1 MRDMA
6 SLTVPH
12 NTRYEQEIASFIR
25 QHDRM
30 AIVGLGN
37 EYRTD
42 DGVGVAAIRLLEDEV
57 VQREEVALFDADRNL
72 VRYLPEIEEFKPSGL
87 LFIDAA
93 NLGIEPGRITVLDEN
108 QIIKQSVLTHD
119 NNLGLAMA
127 YVRMA
132 LPECGVLFVGIQ
144 FKLLDMSEELT
155 LTNEIREA
163 VTRLVRLI
171 AEALLDN
178 QS

>member
-1 MRDMA
+1 MRDRA
-6 SLTVPH
+6 SLAVPH
-12 NTRYEQEIASFIR
+12 NTSYEQEIASFTR
-25 QHDRM
+25 QHDRI

-57 VQREEVALFDADRNL
+57 VGSAEVALFDADRNL
-72 VRYLPEIEEFKPSGL
+72 VRYLSEIEEFKPSGL

-93 NLGIEPGRITVLDEN
+93 NLGIEPGRIMVLDANE
-108 QIIKQSVLTHD
+108 IVKQGILTHD
-119 NNLGLAMA
+119 SGLDLAMA
-127 YVRMA
+127 YVRLA
-132 LPECGVLFVGIQ
+132 LPECSVLFVGIQ
-144 FKLLDMSEELT
+144 FKLLKVSEELT
-155 LTNEIREA
+155 LTSEIRES

-171 AEALLDN
+171 AEALRAN

>member
-1 MRDMA
+1 
-6 SLTVPH
+6 VPH
-12 NTRYEQEIASFIR
+12 NTSYDQEITSFIR
-25 QHDRM
+25 QHSRI

-42 DGVGVAAIRLLEDEV
+42 DGVGVAAIRLLEDEIV
-57 VQREEVALFDADRNL
+57 RRAEVALFDADRNL
-72 VRYLPEIEEFKPSGL
+72 VRCLSEIEEFKPSGL

-119 NNLGLAMA
+119 NSLGLAMA

-132 LPECGVLFVGIQ
+132 LPECSVLFVGIQ
-144 FKLLDMSEELT
+144 FKSLEMSEAFT
-155 LTNEIREA
+155 LTKDVKEA
-163 VTRLVRLI
+163 VASLARLI
-171 AEALLDN
+171 VEALRTD
-178 QS
+178 QG